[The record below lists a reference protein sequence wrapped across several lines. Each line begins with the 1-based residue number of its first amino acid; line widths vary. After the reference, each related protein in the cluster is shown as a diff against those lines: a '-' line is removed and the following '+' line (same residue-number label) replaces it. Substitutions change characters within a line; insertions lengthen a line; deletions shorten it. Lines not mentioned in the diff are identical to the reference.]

1 MKRIFRSVVG
11 LGILMSQAFLPIVGP
26 GVSDSAET
34 KQCTHN
40 NQSYPPGAQVCIMN
54 HIHEC
59 GNDGKWMD
67 LRRIC

>member
-1 MKRIFRSVVG
+1 MKRIFRIVVG

-26 GVSDSAET
+26 GISVSAEV
-34 KQCTHN
+34 KQCTHDGKT
-40 NQSYPPGAQVCIMN
+40 YPPGSQVCIRT